1 MKFFSLLVLLI
12 LSYDNTVAQVKHEI
26 RAIAKAY
33 QDSIVIRWAP
43 ETPLAWQALNRV
55 GYRIERYTVLR
66 NSVVLVDKPRIM
78 LEQNFKPA
86 PKEAWIPL
94 IEINDLVAISAQ
106 AIFGEDFKLNSNS
119 SSILDVVNNVTE
131 LESRYSFC
139 LYASDLSPVA
149 AALSG
154 LRLVDKNI
162 KANEGYLY
170 KIYPA
175 VPQEYSIEEGFV
187 YVDAGKVL
195 NISKPMNPLVDFGD
209 RIATISWDC
218 TNLASFYSGYFIER
232 SLDGKTYTRINKIP
246 ITPVTTKDDGGSL
259 YILKNDSLASNDQ
272 EVYYRIYGITP
283 FGDIG
288 PRSEASFGK
297 GLAKITAKAYLTKYE
312 VEKEHVRLFWDFPKN
327 NEEDIKTF
335 DIERSKNGT
344 DFLPIQKSSFGQT
357 IRNGVDESP
366 ATTNYYRVVSNYKSG
381 VKSYSFPFLVQLY
394 DSIAPATPSLLQS
407 SCNSSGVV
415 TLSWAANQETDL
427 LGYHVYRSNFE
438 KSEFSRITREP
449 IEASLYFDTLNGQ
462 SLQKKVYYRIT
473 SIDKRFN
480 SSFQTHATAVKLP
493 DRNPPVPPVIHK
505 ASSKTD
511 SVFLEFRQ
519 SSSED
524 VAKYE
529 LVQETAKREKVKIFT
544 YFKGEKLEYKDKL
557 GVEENYRFGIC
568 AVDSAGNRSNFVYS
582 QVFRNLRE
590 PQIPERFT
598 AIASREDKSIVLSWK
613 FDGSDAAKFLIFR
626 SEGDEAI
633 SLYRS
638 VSSVAREFS
647 DTRVKQSSKYNYTV
661 KAVLKDGRESKL
673 SKLVVVEY

>member
-1 MKFFSLLVLLI
+1 MKLFSLLVLLI
-12 LSYDNTVAQVKHEI
+12 LSYDNAVAQVRHEI

-43 ETPLAWQALNRV
+43 ATPLTWQALNRV

-66 NSVVLVDKPRIM
+66 NSVVLVDKPLIM

-94 IEINDLVAISAQ
+94 IEVNDLVAISAQ

-131 LESRYSFC
+131 LESRHSFC

-187 YVDAGKVL
+187 YVDAGRVL
-195 NISKPMNPLVDFGD
+195 NVSKPMNPLVDFGD

-218 TNLASFYSGYFIER
+218 TNLASFYSGYFIEK
-232 SLDGKTYTRINKIP
+232 SLDGKTYNRINKIP

-312 VEKEHVRLFWDFPKN
+312 VDKEHVRLFWDFPKN

-344 DFLPIQKSSFGQT
+344 DFLPIQKSSFGQA
-357 IRNGVDESP
+357 IRSGVDESP

-381 VKSYSFPFLVQLY
+381 VKSYSFPLLVQLY

-415 TLSWAANQETDL
+415 TLSWAANQEIDL

-449 IEASLYFDTLNGQ
+449 IEASLYFDTLDGQ

-480 SSFQTHATAVKLP
+480 SSLQTHATAVKLP
-493 DRNPPVPPVIHK
+493 DRNPPVAPVIHK
-505 ASSKTD
+505 ASAKSD
-511 SVFLEFRQ
+511 SVFLEFGP
-519 SSSED
+519 SSSVD

-529 LVQETAKREKVKIFT
+529 LVKENAKLEKVKIFT
-544 YFKGEKLEYKDKL
+544 YLKGEKLEYKDKL
-557 GVEENYRFGIC
+557 GVGENYRFAIC
-568 AVDSAGNRSNFVYS
+568 AADSAGNRSNFVYS
-582 QVFRNLRE
+582 QIFRTVGE
-590 PQIPERFT
+590 PQIPEGFMAR
-598 AIASREDKSIVLSWK
+598 ANRESKSIVLTWK
-613 FDGSDAAKFLIFR
+613 FSGPNASKFIVYR
-626 SEGDEAI
+626 SEIGQPLA
-633 SLYRS
+633 LYKS
-638 VSSVAREFS
+638 IVSTSQEFS
-647 DTRVKQSSKYNYTV
+647 DDNIKPSSAYTYAIKV
-661 KAVLKDGRESKL
+661 VLKNGLESKL
-673 SKLVVVEY
+673 SELITIEY